1 MISPTCPYCKARFLY
16 PDLKQRGKKRT
27 GVCPHCGKPYRLSRL
42 ARVVYILGALAVLFG
57 IDYALLFISDMNFPF
72 LLVMTM
78 LGVTAFYLLL
88 PFSVRFRK
96 AEPERPQEGKDKNP
110 AKRKSGQNHGHLKK

>member
-27 GVCPHCGKPYRLSRL
+27 GVCPQCGKPYRLSRL
-42 ARVVYILGALAVLFG
+42 ARVIYFLGAFVVLFAM
-57 IDYALLFISDMNFPF
+57 DFSLLYISDMNFPF
-72 LLVMTM
+72 LLIMTA

-96 AEPERPQEGKDKNP
+96 AEPEKPAAKKTKKHTGK
-110 AKRKSGQNHGHLKK
+110 

>member
-1 MISPTCPYCKARFLY
+1 MISPTCPYCRARFLY

-42 ARVVYILGALAVLFG
+42 ARAVYILGALAVLFAMDFG
-57 IDYALLFISDMNFPF
+57 LLFLSDMNFPF
-72 LLVMTM
+72 LLVMTV

-96 AEPERPQEGKDKNP
+96 AEPEQVQAEKNKKR
-110 AKRKSGQNHGHLKK
+110 AKK